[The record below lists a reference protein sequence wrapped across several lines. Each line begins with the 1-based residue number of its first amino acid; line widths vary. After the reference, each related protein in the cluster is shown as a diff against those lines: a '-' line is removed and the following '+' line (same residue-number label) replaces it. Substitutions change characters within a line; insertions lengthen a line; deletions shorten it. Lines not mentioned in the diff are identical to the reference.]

1 MRWGNLPWQRAN
13 LAIPRRKSVVLVLFT
28 GLMQDQRI
36 TRGFKRRDLLAG
48 SVAAGAALVLPG
60 RALARGHRA
69 AHHAGGPHAPGH
81 HAHADHH
88 APPHHAAAAP
98 APAPTEAPT
107 VAAEANPL
115 TPYQRKV
122 VDIATREADRASAV
136 LWQKDRVGVADF
148 ALSSASPRLHI
159 VNLESGTLTSFLV
172 AHGRGSDP
180 EHDGWLKSFSN
191 AVGSEATSRG
201 AYLTGSWYDG
211 KYGTSIRL
219 TGMDADNSNAMDR
232 AIVMHPAWYAAPDML
247 AKWGKL
253 GRSEG
258 CFAMA
263 PEQFNEAL
271 WHLAAGRLLFADRI
285 GEV

>member
-1 MRWGNLPWQRAN
+1 MTHWRMTKGIN
-13 LAIPRRKSVVLVLFT
+13 RRS
-28 GLMQDQRI
+28 
-36 TRGFKRRDLLAG
+36 LLAG
-48 SVAAGAALVLPG
+48 SLAAGAALVLPG
-60 RALARGHRA
+60 RALAHAHKAGKHAGGHHGAPHQGHGAHHTA
-69 AHHAGGPHAPGH
+69 AHHAAAPHAGAVPP
-81 HAHADHH
+81 D
-88 APPHHAAAAP
+88 AP
-98 APAPTEAPT
+98 APT
-107 VAAEANPL
+107 VAAEASPL
-115 TPYQRKV
+115 TPYQRRV
-122 VDIATREADRASAV
+122 VAIAAREADRAAEV

-148 ALSSASPRLHI
+148 ALSSATPRLHI
-159 VNLESGTLTSFLV
+159 VNLESGTLRSFLV

-191 AVGSEATSRG
+191 GVGSEATSRG

-211 KYGTSIRL
+211 KYGTSVRL
-219 TGMDADNSNAMDR
+219 TGLDIDNSNAMDR

-247 AKWGKL
+247 TKWGKL

-271 WHLAAGRLLFADRI
+271 WHLAGGRLLFADRI